1 MIGRRLKVWM
11 PHSLYGRAAL
21 ILMVPVMTIL
31 LVVTVVFFQRLYE
44 DVTRQMTEAVV
55 QQVQLVLDRI
65 EGAGDAAD
73 VLEVAAPLGIE
84 LSAATALD
92 GDRRDWIDLSGRTVI
107 AVLRE
112 ALPGLVAVDLSGRN
126 GFARLLVETSS
137 GPTFLDVPRAR
148 LSARNPHQFLV
159 LIGITAVLMLVIA
172 LVYLRNQMRP
182 IRRLALAAEAFG
194 KGRVVPYRP
203 AGASEVRMA
212 GASFLDMRDRIE
224 KQMEQRTLMLSGVSH
239 DLKTPLTRMK
249 LSLSLMDDSEDT
261 RDMRRDVEDMEQ
273 MVEAFLA
280 FARGDAGEAPVR
292 SDPHDLARD
301 VVERMDQTQPVQL
314 GALTGQGTAMLRPF
328 ALRRAIEN
336 LVTNAIRY
344 GNEARVSV
352 DVSAQSINFI
362 VEDSGPGIPPE
373 KRETVMKPF
382 SRLDEAR
389 NQNALCTRQAGVH
402 VRTRFPRHL
411 TDWRI
416 SGPLWLFCLC
426 RQRCHP
432 SRCHVSWQP
441 PEFLSSLRCA
451 CAWRN
456 P

>member
-203 AGASEVRMA
+203 TGASEVRMA

-389 NQNALCTRQAGVH
+389 NQNVGSGVGLGLTIVSDIAKQH
-402 VRTRFPRHL
+402 GGVLVVGQSRDLGGARVEIAIPR
-411 TDWRI
+411 
-416 SGPLWLFCLC
+416 
-426 RQRCHP
+426 
-432 SRCHVSWQP
+432 
-441 PEFLSSLRCA
+441 
-451 CAWRN
+451 
-456 P
+456 